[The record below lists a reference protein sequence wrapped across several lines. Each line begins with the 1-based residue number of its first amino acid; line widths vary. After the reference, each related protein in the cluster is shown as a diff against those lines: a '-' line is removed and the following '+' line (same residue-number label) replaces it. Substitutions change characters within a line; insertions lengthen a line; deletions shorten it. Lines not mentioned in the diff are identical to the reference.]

1 MARRWL
7 RAFGLLAIALP
18 AVWAAGCKGTSDSA
32 VAKDEQAAGEDGLL
46 ERPRQL
52 LPDVEALPPT
62 GGLAAPAE
70 PAAPAPSAP
79 AAETVAAAPAP
90 AVAVAL
96 PAAVQ
101 QAADELAAK
110 SPTIRTVAF
119 NLSGTR
125 TTTDDAAPGMPGPP
139 LNGRFEAVPPN
150 QFRIEG
156 TSEMAGRE
164 VKVLMVINGPAMWME
179 IREAASDQVKQVIKM
194 DLEAMP
200 GATQTESTSPTGSA
214 SPDVASVLA
223 NMGKEFAF
231 EAVRDETL
239 DDEACKVFE
248 GKKRDETVRVWFS
261 TTDGLVRRVQ
271 HADASDKVTEDIRI
285 TNIET
290 NLPLPMSRFEYTPPA
305 GVPVMDMSELLK
317 QTMEGLGGD
326 AEEAVAEPGETPA
339 EDNDDAA
346 YPEND

>member
-18 AVWAAGCKGTSDSA
+18 AVWAVGCKGTSDSA

-52 LPDVEALPPT
+52 LPDVEALPPS
-62 GGLAAPAE
+62 GGLAAPAA

-79 AAETVAAAPAP
+79 AAEPVAAAPAP
-90 AVAVAL
+90 AAAGAL

-125 TTTDDAAPGMPGPP
+125 TTAGGAAPGAPEPP

-150 QFRIEG
+150 QVRIEG
-156 TSEMAGRE
+156 TSEMAGQE
-164 VKVLMVINGPAMWME
+164 VKVLMVVNGPKMWME
-179 IREAASDQVKQVIKM
+179 IREAASDQVKQVVKM

-214 SPDVASVLA
+214 SPDVTSVLA
-223 NMGKEFAF
+223 NMSQTIAF
-231 EAVRDETL
+231 ETVRDETL
-239 DDEACKVFE
+239 DGEACKVFE
-248 GKKRDETVRVWFS
+248 GKQEDAKVSVWFS

-271 HADASDKVTEDIRI
+271 HADASGNVTEDIRI

-305 GVPVMDMSELLK
+305 GVPVMDMADLLK
-317 QTMEGLGGD
+317 QMMKGPGAA
-326 AEEAVAEPGETPA
+326 AEEAVAKPGETPA
-339 EDNDDAA
+339 DDGGDAA
-346 YPEND
+346 DPAND